1 MPKLSSK
8 LSELVK
14 MRFSLWKGPSY
25 NSCKGLFT
33 AGKDLSQFYSA
44 AECFNHPLFS
54 KHSIWTQFQFVII
67 RAINLSMGDVSKSI
81 LSYLSKERQQHIRP
95 WWSRSS
101 LRNRLFWKL
110 SIIMWCYNNRVMWVT
125 IKGKLDFQIS
135 RYSLDANLPILGR
148 WLPAW
153 WTHLPNTSAKKD
165 IFINT
170 GFYGPWHPLKTDPWF
185 DKDLWHILTIKTAEY
200 IHITRVHM
208 IAPDSTLLNQQCPTN
223 WGCYHRTIALFLT
236 NLWNKCWMPHIDLSS
251 IPANWQRTDHNELV
265 GLLGAQC
272 FLLHLQPNPGRAP

>member
-1 MPKLSSK
+1 
-8 LSELVK
+8 
-14 MRFSLWKGPSY
+14 MRFSFWKGPSY

-135 RYSLDANLPILGR
+135 RYSLDADLPILGR
-148 WLPAW
+148 WLPAR

-165 IFINT
+165 IFIYT

-208 IAPDSTLLNQQCPTN
+208 IAPDSTLLHHQCPTN
-223 WGCYHRTIALFLT
+223 WGCYHRTIALLWTYEVLFWQTSET
-236 NLWNKCWMPHIDLSS
+236 NAGCLIQGDFYRTQVYLGSDHWVLVSLS
-251 IPANWQRTDHNELV
+251 HNPLFK
-265 GLLGAQC
+265 LCKLC
-272 FLLHLQPNPGRAP
+272 KLCKLYKL